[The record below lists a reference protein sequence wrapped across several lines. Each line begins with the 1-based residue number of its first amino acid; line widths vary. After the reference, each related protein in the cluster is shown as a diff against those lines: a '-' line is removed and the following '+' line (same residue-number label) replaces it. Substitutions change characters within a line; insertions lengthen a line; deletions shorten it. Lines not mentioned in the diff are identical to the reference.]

1 MFLAYCAGNIVG
13 PQLFIDKEAPKYQ
26 SGFLAMLVCF
36 VLGIIFSVAL
46 RVYYIWENKRRDGK
60 AGMGNGG
67 LGGNADFAE
76 AEVRQESA
84 LMLNLQDKTDRTLT
98 QFRYVY

>member
-60 AGMGNGG
+60 AGVGNGG

-76 AEVRQESA
+76 AELRQESA

-98 QFRYVY
+98 QFRYVN